1 MESRAVRAALT
12 RGSPEEES
20 AAVADEQT
28 PLHGLRV
35 LIAEDNVLAAMEVEQ
50 ILREH
55 GCQPIGPAPTVEY
68 ALHLVR
74 AEALDGA
81 VLDINLRDQLIFPV
95 AAELERRG
103 IPFIFA
109 TGYEDGTALPAAFK
123 DRPRLRKPFSERQ
136 LVQLLTTAIAKP

>member
-1 MESRAVRAALT
+1 MRRQGVAE
-12 RGSPEEES
+12 GEER

-28 PLHGLRV
+28 PLHGLRI

-55 GCQPIGPAPTVEY
+55 GCEPIGPAPTVEH

-74 AEALDGA
+74 TERLDGA

-109 TGYEDGTALPAAFK
+109 TGYEDRSALPADLA
-123 DRPRLRKPFSERQ
+123 DRPRLRKPYSERQ
-136 LVQLLTTAIAKP
+136 LVELLTTAIAKT

>member
-1 MESRAVRAALT
+1 MTRAALT
-12 RGSPEEES
+12 SG
-20 AAVADEQT
+20 AAGGKTAVADGQM
-28 PLHGLRV
+28 PLQGLRILV
-35 LIAEDNVLAAMEVEQ
+35 AEDNVLAAMEVEQ

-55 GCQPIGPAPTVEY
+55 GCEPIGPAPTVEY

-74 AEALDGA
+74 AEPLDGA
-81 VLDINLRDQLIFPV
+81 ILDINLRDQLIFPV

-109 TGYEDGTALPAAFK
+109 TGYEDGSALPADLK

-136 LVQLLTTAIAKP
+136 LVQLLTSVIVKR

>member
-1 MESRAVRAALT
+1 M
-12 RGSPEEES
+12 
-20 AAVADEQT
+20 ADGQM
-28 PLHGLRV
+28 PIQGLRILV
-35 LIAEDNVLAAMEVEQ
+35 AEDNVLAAMEVEQ

-55 GCQPIGPAPTVEY
+55 GCEPIGPAPTVEY

-74 AEALDGA
+74 AEPLDGA
-81 VLDINLRDQLIFPV
+81 ILDINLRDQLIFPV

-109 TGYEDGTALPAAFK
+109 TGYEDGSALPADLK

-136 LVQLLTTAIAKP
+136 LVQLLTSVIAKR

>member
-1 MESRAVRAALT
+1 MTRAALT
-12 RGSPEEES
+12 SG
-20 AAVADEQT
+20 AAGGKTAVADGQM
-28 PLHGLRV
+28 PLQGLRILV
-35 LIAEDNVLAAMEVEQ
+35 AEDNVLAAMEVEQ

-55 GCQPIGPAPTVEY
+55 GCEPIGPAPTVEY

-74 AEALDGA
+74 VEPLDGA
-81 VLDINLRDQLIFPV
+81 ILDINLRDQLIFPV

-109 TGYEDGTALPAAFK
+109 TGYEDGSALPADLK

-136 LVQLLTTAIAKP
+136 LVQLLTSVIVKR